1 MSATTARSQEAHAF
15 LDALQSTMP
24 SVVTACDG
32 WTTHEVTAHLV
43 GNCVE
48 ITRHLD
54 PYLQG
59 DPVPETRGFEV
70 REAPFRA
77 MDDAELRRRLEVEE
91 QRMRGIIDQV
101 VAREP
106 AAVIPWTGRQMVVAT
121 FVPHMRN
128 EFTVHR
134 WDFAGDGEIG
144 PALLAQP
151 DLTEHAV
158 TVLGR
163 LLVAA
168 GAQRDPDPGVDFAVR
183 LRAEGARDVRV
194 VVERGQADMRL
205 ADEDADEPYAE
216 LDAAARTL
224 VIWGRRPDQ
233 RGRFR
238 SHMPA
243 DQLARLQTLLAGY

>member
-1 MSATTARSQEAHAF
+1 MSESTARSQEAEAF
-15 LDALQSTMP
+15 LDALQSTAP
-24 SVVTACDG
+24 SVVSACDG
-32 WTTHEVTAHLV
+32 WTTHELTAHLV

-48 ITRHLD
+48 IVRHLE

-59 DPVPETRGFEV
+59 DPVPETRSFEV

-77 MDDAELRRRLEVEE
+77 LDDAELRRRLEVEE
-91 QRMRGIIDQV
+91 QRMRGIVDQV

-106 AAVIPWTGRQMVVAT
+106 EAVIPWTGRQMVVAK

-128 EFTVHR
+128 EFSVHR

-144 PALLAQP
+144 PALLGQP

-168 GAQRDPDPGVDFAVR
+168 GAKQDPEPGSDFAVR
-183 LRAEGARDVRV
+183 LRAAGARDIRV
-194 VVERGQADMRL
+194 VVEDGRAGL
-205 ADEDADEPYAE
+205 ELTDEDADEPYAE
-216 LDAAARTL
+216 MDAAARTL

-243 DQLARLQTLLAGY
+243 DLLARLQALLAGY

>member
-1 MSATTARSQEAHAF
+1 MSTATMRSREAEAF
-15 LDALQSTMP
+15 LDALQDTAP

-32 WTTHEVTAHLV
+32 WTAHEITAHLAAAAA
-43 GNCVE
+43 E
-48 ITRHLD
+48 ITRHLE
-54 PYLQG
+54 PYLRG
-59 DPVPETRGFEV
+59 DPVPQTQSFEV
-70 REAPFRA
+70 REAPFQA
-77 MDDAELRRRLEVEE
+77 LDDPALRRRLEAEE
-91 QRMRGIIDQV
+91 EKMRAVIDQV
-101 VAREP
+101 LECEP
-106 AAVIPWTGRQMVVAT
+106 DAVIPWTGRQMVVAK

-134 WDFAGDGEIG
+134 WDFAGDGETG

-168 GAQRDPDPGVDFAVR
+168 GARKDPAPGEDFAVR
-183 LRAEGARDVRV
+183 LRSPGARDVRV
-194 VVERGQADMRL
+194 AVENGQAGLQL
-205 ADEDADEPYAE
+205 ADDDADEPYAE
-216 LDAAARTL
+216 ADAAARTL

-238 SHMPA
+238 SHLAAPM
-243 DQLARLQTLLAGY
+243 LARLQALLSGY